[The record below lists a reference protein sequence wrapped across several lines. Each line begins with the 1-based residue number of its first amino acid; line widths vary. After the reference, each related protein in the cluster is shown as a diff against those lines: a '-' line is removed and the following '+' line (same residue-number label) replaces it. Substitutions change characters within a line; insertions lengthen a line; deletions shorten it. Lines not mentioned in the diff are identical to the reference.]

1 MNVYDLAS
9 VAGTSLKQIQ
19 DHYDHVSQTHRIDE
33 MLSYSKNRRINENY
47 QMISIDEELSKD

>member
-1 MNVYDLAS
+1 MNVYDLAR

-33 MLSYSKNRRINENY
+33 MLSFSKNRRIDDNF
-47 QMISIDEELSKD
+47 QMISIEDHLIDE